1 MTRGFIKSVPGP
13 TGWSS
18 LSDGSRL
25 LPFFGP
31 EFSAGADDSSMGVII
46 QATLLL
52 LQLDA
57 PGGGMLSAPFKGKT
71 LLSEVTVPRR
81 AVDTVRQRRS
91 QNTSKHAS
99 RGGGLPPLHLSVTT
113 NLGPHPCLTSCEN
126 KIRNQLYRSKD
137 QRSFDIRAF
146 NNQR

>member
-46 QATLLL
+46 RATLLHV
-52 LQLDA
+52 QLDA
-57 PGGGMLSAPFKGKT
+57 PGGGMLSAPFKGET

-81 AVDTVRQRRS
+81 AVDPVRHRQS

-99 RGGGLPPLHLSVTT
+99 RGVLPPLHLSVTT
-113 NLGPHPCLTSCEN
+113 NMGPHPCLTSCEN
-126 KIRNQLYRSKD
+126 KIKNQLYRSKD
-137 QRSFDIRAF
+137 QRRFDIRAF